1 MDERD
6 KEHQTNG
13 HNPERSSLGD
23 GCGPGQ
29 DLVEE
34 KRGNFALRR
43 PRGQKARRLYF
54 FPSILEIALIT
65 ASRTCG

>member
-1 MDERD
+1 MDVRD
-6 KEHQTNG
+6 KERETNR
-13 HNPERSSLGD
+13 HNAERSPLGD

-43 PRGQKARRLYF
+43 PRGQKAHRLYF
-54 FPSILEIALIT
+54 FPSILESALIA
-65 ASRTCG
+65 ASRTRG